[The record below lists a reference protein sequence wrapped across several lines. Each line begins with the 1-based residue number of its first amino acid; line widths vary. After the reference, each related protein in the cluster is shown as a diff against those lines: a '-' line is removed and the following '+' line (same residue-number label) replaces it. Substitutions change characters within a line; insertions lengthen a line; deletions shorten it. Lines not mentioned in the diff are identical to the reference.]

1 MLASAP
7 LVSGRVEIEAS
18 NFTINFIRK
27 QIYLEFTLIFYYQIF
42 NSSWRLMEDKQT
54 CEPDPTFLTTTCSNT
69 GMIIE
74 IEGCDL
80 VGNMSEIGFSADCLA
95 TVEGKL
101 HSF

>member
-1 MLASAP
+1 
-7 LVSGRVEIEAS
+7 
-18 NFTINFIRK
+18 
-27 QIYLEFTLIFYYQIF
+27 
-42 NSSWRLMEDKQT
+42 MEDEQT

-80 VGNMSEIGFSADCLA
+80 VENMSEIGFSADCMA

-101 HSF
+101 HPFLKPN

>member
-7 LVSGRVEIEAS
+7 LVSGGVRIVTS
-18 NFTINFIRK
+18 NFKSEFNTKKIC
-27 QIYLEFTLIFYYQIF
+27 LEFIFYYQIL
-42 NSSWRLMEDKQT
+42 NSSWRLMEDEQT

-80 VGNMSEIGFSADCLA
+80 VGNMSEIGFSADCMA